1 MTDSIT
7 REELVSRFGDAVT
20 RRSAVLFAGAGLSKS
35 SGYPSWS
42 ELIQPLLEEAD
53 IPAHEYDAPLDAEYV
68 KLELG
73 NDRIKARIIEMF
85 GDLTGEPTE
94 AIKKLMLLP
103 IDEYWTTNY
112 DTLLEQADPDV
123 FRVVADD
130 GFTAHHHSSAKRLTK
145 MHGSVS
151 LPTEGSLRWVSDPV
165 LTRSDFEQYETT
177 HPSMWALLKAN
188 FLTRAILFLGFSF
201 RDPNIGLLLRISR
214 SLPRSVGRPL
224 HYTVLKREGD
234 ARDFELLVKD
244 LTRSGVHVHV
254 IDDFDELEAIITLLE
269 IRSREPILMVSGS
282 GEGADGDVAKM
293 FGALLADEEPD
304 IALASLG
311 SPAGFAVSI
320 AKRSQALKGKYRPE
334 AYRFFFRGSAKD
346 QVPAP
351 TDRIGTAVYTD
362 LEMEELRPYVLSKSR
377 ALIAFGGGPRTLAE
391 MRLARDESVPVI
403 PVANSGGAAKE
414 FWASSTA
421 AECGLVGE
429 DTSEWWAR
437 LADSD
442 PMTAANAA
450 RKLAALAV
458 HG

>member
-1 MTDSIT
+1 MNESIS
-7 REELVSRFGDAVT
+7 REELVSQFGAAVT

-42 ELIQPLLEEAD
+42 ELIQPLLEEANV
-53 IPAHEYDAPLDAEYV
+53 PAHEYDAPLDAEYV

-73 NDRIKARIIEMF
+73 NERIKTRIIEMF
-85 GDLTGEPTE
+85 AALPSEPTA

-130 GFTAHHHSSAKRLTK
+130 GFTAQHHASAKRLTK

-151 LPTEGSLRWVSDPV
+151 LPSEGTLKWVSDPV

-188 FLTRAILFLGFSF
+188 FLTRSILFLGFSF
-201 RDPNIGLLLRISR
+201 KDPNIGLLLRISR
-214 SLPRSVGRPL
+214 SLPTSVGRPI
-224 HYTVLKREGD
+224 HYTVLRREGD

-254 IDDFDELEAIITLLE
+254 IDDFDELESIITLLE

-282 GEGADGDVAKM
+282 GAGAEGDVART
-293 FGALLADEEPD
+293 FGALLADEKPD
-304 IALASLG
+304 ISLASLG
-311 SPAGFAVSI
+311 SPAGFTVSI
-320 AKRSQALKGKYRPE
+320 GKRSQALKGSYRPE
-334 AYRFFFRGSAKD
+334 GYKFFFRKSPSD
-346 QVPAP
+346 EVPAP

-362 LEMEELRPYVLSKSR
+362 LDMEDLRPYVLSKSR
-377 ALIAFGGGPRTLAE
+377 ALIAFGGGPRTMAE
-391 MRLARDESVPVI
+391 LRLAREHFVPVI
-403 PVANSGGAAKE
+403 PVASSGGAAEE
-414 FWASSTA
+414 FWKSTTA
-421 AECGLVGE
+421 TDCGLVGE
-429 DTSEWWAR
+429 DVPQWWAR
-437 LADSD
+437 LAD
-442 PMTAANAA
+442 PNFMTAANAA